1 MPCPSEN
8 TGIDI
13 LNEQRKI
20 INNSANKSS
29 SELDVEMFKGKS
41 CHFIDILTW
50 FISEIQ
56 IFVIFVKLITIL

>member
-13 LNEQRKI
+13 LNEQR
-20 INNSANKSS
+20 INYYSANKSS
-29 SELDVEMFKGKS
+29 SELNVEMFKGKS

>member
-1 MPCPSEN
+1 MPCSSEN
-8 TGIDI
+8 TSIDI
-13 LNEQRKI
+13 LNEQR
-20 INNSANKSS
+20 INYYSANKSS
-29 SELDVEMFKGKS
+29 SELNVEMFKGKS

>member
-1 MPCPSEN
+1 MPCSSEN

-13 LNEQRKI
+13 LNEQR
-20 INNSANKSS
+20 INYYSANKSS
-29 SELDVEMFKGKS
+29 SELNVEMFKGKS

>member
-13 LNEQRKI
+13 LNEQK
-20 INNSANKSS
+20 NYYSANKSS
-29 SELDVEMFKGKS
+29 SELNVEMFKGKS

>member
-13 LNEQRKI
+13 LNEQK
-20 INNSANKSS
+20 NYYSANKSS

>member
-13 LNEQRKI
+13 LNEQR
-20 INNSANKSS
+20 INYYSANKSS
-29 SELDVEMFKGKS
+29 SELNVEMFKGKS
-41 CHFIDILTW
+41 CHFNDILTW